1 MTNTNEEVEELKRTI
16 EILESKLH
24 HIALSIKEAL
34 KKQKQPKNPLVHFIL
49 EHVQKIKHNKLI
61 EKLEDT
67 FWSPPNGIRYKELN
81 EKYQNVI
88 VD

>member
-1 MTNTNEEVEELKRTI
+1 MTNTSEEIGDLKRTI

-24 HIALSIKEAL
+24 HITLLVKEAL
-34 KKQKQPKNPLVHFIL
+34 KPEQGPNRSLIHFIS

-61 EKLEDT
+61 EKLKEN